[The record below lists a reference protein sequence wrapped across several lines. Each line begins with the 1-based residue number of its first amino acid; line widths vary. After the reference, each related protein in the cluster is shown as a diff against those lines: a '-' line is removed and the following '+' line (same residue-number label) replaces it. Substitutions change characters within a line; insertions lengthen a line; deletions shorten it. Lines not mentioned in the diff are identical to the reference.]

1 MRDRGRVP
9 HTGASIYL
17 WRMGL
22 QWGDVPS
29 EVSAVSTVFALAF
42 AAVAAVAA
50 RRTFHIES
58 ERDRVNSLAR
68 QQQDEYARRT
78 QAALVSTWWGRRPD
92 DGAWGAFVRNA
103 SGAPIYQTY
112 ITVLDSDDR
121 TDGVRVRPGL
131 VPPSLEAQFYP
142 VELSADPEA
151 ADRENHRVKISFTDA
166 TGVRWVRNQY
176 GQLTEMQPRVR
187 IKADG
192 LRGATIASFKDDIHA
207 AYGVSVELEA
217 MPDGYPQ
224 REFVA
229 ELEASARETD
239 AIMAPH
245 DWIGDLVGRGLIEP
259 VLLSDDHQRVIPAW
273 ARTAL
278 LLDNRLYG
286 IPVTADSV
294 ALIRNRALAPRAP
307 ATFEQLVAAGEA
319 LREDGRVTDVM
330 AVRITEGGDPFQL
343 WPLFTS
349 AGGWLFARNGD
360 GSWDPGRIGTDSAQS
375 IAAFARLRE
384 LGESGAGILRST
396 MTREQAFELFTQQ
409 RTAFL
414 MTTSDGLHHVRKS
427 GLPIAVSPVPPFADG
442 GPAVGFCLVHGLM
455 TVKRGIDSGVTQE
468 LFADYL
474 THRHVMTTLS
484 RAVNSAIAITT
495 VPASDPMIGVYQD
508 VCAASPP
515 MPGFAW
521 MEPVWRALGTA
532 QATVIA
538 GADPDTTARAL
549 TARLKAIVAAGD

>member
-1 MRDRGRVP
+1 MRVLLFYG
-9 HTGASIYL
+9 
-17 WRMGL
+17 WRMSL

-29 EVSAVSTVFALAF
+29 EVSAAATLFALAF

-50 RRTFHIES
+50 RRTFRIES

-68 QQQDEYARRT
+68 QRQDEYVRRT
-78 QAALVSTWWGRRPD
+78 QAALVSTWWGREPD
-92 DGAWGAFVRNA
+92 DGPWGAFVRNA

-112 ITVLDSDDR
+112 LTVLDSDDR
-121 TDGVRVRPGL
+121 TDGVRIRPGL
-131 VPPSLEAQFYP
+131 VPPSLEAQFHP
-142 VELSADPEA
+142 VDLADDSQE

-192 LRGATIASFKDDIHA
+192 QRGAAIASFKDDIHA

-224 REFVA
+224 REFVT
-229 ELEASARETD
+229 ELQASVRDTD

-245 DWIGDLVGRGLIEP
+245 DWIGDLVSRELIEP
-259 VLLSDDHQRVIPAW
+259 VLLSDDQQRVIPAW

-278 LLDNRLYG
+278 LMDNRLYG

-307 ATFEQLVAAGEA
+307 ATFEQLVAVGET

-330 AVRITEGGDPFQL
+330 AIRITEGGDPFQL
-343 WPLFTS
+343 WPLFAS
-349 AGGWLFARNGD
+349 AGGWLFARTGD
-360 GSWDPGRIGTDSAQS
+360 GNWDRSRIGTDSAES
-375 IAAFARLRE
+375 ISAFERLRE

-396 MTREQAFELFTQQ
+396 MTREQAFDLFTTQ

-442 GPAVGFCLVHGLM
+442 GPAVGFGLVHGLM
-455 TVKRGIDSGVTQE
+455 TVKGGVNSGIAQE

-474 THRHVMTTLS
+474 THRHVMATLS

-495 VPASDPMIGVYQD
+495 VPASDPLIGVYQD
-508 VCAASPP
+508 LCATSPP
-515 MPGFAW
+515 MPLFAQ
-521 MEPVWRALGTA
+521 MELVWRALGSA
-532 QATVIA
+532 QASVVA
-538 GADPDTTARAL
+538 GADPGGTARAL
-549 TARLKAIVAAGD
+549 TERLRTIVAG